1 VPVEE
6 PSTASIPDIHANC
19 RVRVLCTNHSKV
31 TPLVT
36 AARQSNV
43 STDRGAR
50 ALFVKQ
56 RLPV

>member
-1 VPVEE
+1 
-6 PSTASIPDIHANC
+6 
-19 RVRVLCTNHSKV
+19 LCTNHPKV